1 MVRGRESQDS
11 QVPGL
16 VIFTETG
23 GGIGFFWGKDDE
35 LSNGLGEFEVSVEYA
50 RNGFFLLAFIP
61 SLSHCSLS
69 TYDVPGVRS
78 WVHLPGA
85 VHRKFS

>member
-23 GGIGFFWGKDDE
+23 NIGGGIGFFRGKMM
-35 LSNGLGEFEVSVEYA
+35 SSVM
-50 RNGFFLLAFIP
+50 
-61 SLSHCSLS
+61 
-69 TYDVPGVRS
+69 D
-78 WVHLPGA
+78 
-85 VHRKFS
+85 